1 MATGTKVFSFGWIQ
15 PVFHIKINMKEE
27 KSLFQMCNMLLHKI
41 DISKCN
47 KDFTS
52 AISNIILLRV
62 HPSEQQVMKYSS
74 DCSRTKESMRIQDKT
89 VSLRMVKTMLV
100 VSSTFILLW
109 TPMLVTMVRWYFNKF
124 LCVKN

>member
-1 MATGTKVFSFGWIQ
+1 
-15 PVFHIKINMKEE
+15 MKEE

-41 DISKCN
+41 DILKCN
-47 KDFTS
+47 KDFAC

-74 DCSRTKESMRIQDKT
+74 ECSRTKGSMRIQDKT
-89 VSLRMVKTMLV
+89 DSLKMVKTMLI

-109 TPMLVTMVRWYFNKF
+109 TPMLVTMVR
-124 LCVKN
+124 